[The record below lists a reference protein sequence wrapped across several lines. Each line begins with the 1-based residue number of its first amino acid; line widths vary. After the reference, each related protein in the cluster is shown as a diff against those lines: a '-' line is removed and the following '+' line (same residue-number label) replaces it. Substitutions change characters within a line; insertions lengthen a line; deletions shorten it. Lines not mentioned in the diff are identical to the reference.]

1 MKKTFCAIILALFAF
16 APSSMAMDFSA
27 GVSANGG
34 LFAATARESST
45 ETQSAEDT
53 EIAGVGYT
61 SIFAEVD
68 FGKFAVGFDIVTE
81 GLESDTVET
90 TKLDHTTTA
99 TRTSKTNKL
108 KVEFDKL
115 TTGYVAFN
123 ITDNAYIKAGVMS
136 VDVLTQEDLGT
147 GGSYGD
153 TSLDGAMFGFGVHNQ
168 MDNLFWRLEANY
180 LEFDG
185 VTVSSTNSDNSVSVN
200 SLDGL
205 TAKISIGTSF

>member
-34 LFAATARESST
+34 LFAATAREAST

-90 TKLDHTTTA
+90 TKLEHQSGGTNS
-99 TRTSKTNKL
+99 SKTNKL

-147 GGSYGD
+147 GGTYGD
-153 TSLDGAMFGFGVHNQ
+153 TSLDGTMLGFGYDDD
-168 MDNLFWRLEANY
+168 MDAFFVRLEGKY

-185 VTVSSTNSDNSVSVN
+185 ATVNSSNSDNSVSLR

-205 TAKISIGTSF
+205 TGSISLGKQF

>member
-34 LFAATARESST
+34 LFAATAREAST

-90 TKLDHTTTA
+90 TKLEHQSGGTNS
-99 TRTSKTNKL
+99 SKTNKL

-123 ITDNAYIKAGVMS
+123 VTDNAYIKAGVMS
-136 VDVLTQEDLGT
+136 VDV
-147 GGSYGD
+147 
-153 TSLDGAMFGFGVHNQ
+153 
-168 MDNLFWRLEANY
+168 
-180 LEFDG
+180 
-185 VTVSSTNSDNSVSVN
+185 
-200 SLDGL
+200 
-205 TAKISIGTSF
+205 